1 MEVIIVT
8 QIALNST
15 IGQKD
20 GGGQISV
27 SIAFDTKDMI
37 RYPHQ
42 QDDELNRIVK
52 MAMEAAKL
60 MVLD

>member
-1 MEVIIVT
+1 MA

-27 SIAFDTKDMI
+27 SIACDTNDMI

-42 QDDELNRIVK
+42 EDELNRIVN
-52 MAMEAAKL
+52 MAMDAAKL
-60 MVLD
+60 MVSD